1 MEVKRFRGSDMRE
14 ALARVKRELG
24 NDAVILHTKT
34 GSSAGML
41 GVGKRPYV
49 EILASKDVAFLDKQ
63 KEKAKAKTPKLKVPV
78 QENKI
83 KQAYQTVKE
92 ETVAPAAVREESLE
106 LDKTLAK
113 YNSDLLVLRED
124 MLWIKSTLQD
134 LAKRSKYGS
143 QQLFSDDLRE
153 LYLSLMEQ
161 EVAEELAMDIVAR
174 LHEEFSQGGV
184 ENFSELSRSLRKYV
198 SGMLNICEPIS
209 LVEGKTTKVALI
221 GPTGVGKTTTI
232 AKLAADFALVRKK
245 KVSVITID
253 TYRIAAVEQIK
264 TYMDIIDIPLEV
276 VTTPL
281 EMKEAMARQ
290 SHSDIILIDTAGR
303 SQNNKEQL
311 EELSLFLKAANPDQT
326 HLVLSSTLHYKNTM
340 DVIEKFS
347 VVPIDRLLFTKLDE
361 AVNFGLILNVLSKVK
376 TQLSYVTTGQ
386 SVPDDIEVA
395 DSNKLADL
403 LIGGLKV

>member
-1 MEVKRFRGSDMRE
+1 MEVKRFRGNDMRE
-14 ALARVKRELG
+14 ALAKVKKELG
-24 NDAVILHTKT
+24 DDAVILHTKT
-34 GSSAGML
+34 GASSGLL

-63 KEKAKAKTPKLKVPV
+63 KEKAKPVVKTAVKESPA
-78 QENKI
+78 I
-83 KQAYQTVKE
+83 QAYQAVEKE
-92 ETVAPAAVREESLE
+92 IETPVENNSVE
-106 LDKTLAK
+106 LDKALAK

-134 LAKRSKYGS
+134 LSKRSKYGS
-143 QQLFSDDLRE
+143 QKLFSDDLRE

-161 EVAEELAMDIVAR
+161 EVAEELAVDIVAK
-174 LHEEFSQGGV
+174 LQEEVVSGGV
-184 ENFSELSRSLRKYV
+184 DSFSAVTKSLRKYV
-198 SGMLNICEPIS
+198 AQMLDICEPID
-209 LVEGKTTKVALI
+209 LREGRCLKVALV

-232 AKLAADFALVRKK
+232 AKLAADFSLVRKK

-276 VTTPL
+276 VTSPL
-281 EMKEAMARQ
+281 EMKEAIARQ
-290 SHSDIILIDTAGR
+290 SASDIVLIDTAGR
-303 SQNNKEQL
+303 SQNNKNQL
-311 EELSLFLKAANPDQT
+311 EELKSFLKVASPDQT

-361 AVNFGLILNVLSKVK
+361 AVNFGLILNVLSKVR